1 MDDNFIGLV
10 AILSAVTLPIVAGLI
25 LGYQFITSRHRERMG
40 LINQGI
46 IPPETSKKKSA
57 PDRLISLRNGIV
69 LVSLGIGIVAGILI
83 IENLVLDKKG
93 ESSVMASAILV
104 FLGIG
109 YLAYF
114 FLSQKI
120 EKKDIQEETQQD

>member
-1 MDDNFIGLV
+1 MNDSLIGIV
-10 AILSAVTLPIVAGLI
+10 AVLSAVALPIATGLI
-25 LGYQFITSRHRERMG
+25 LGYQFIASRHRERMG

-46 IPPETSKKKSA
+46 IPPETSKKKSD
-57 PDRLISLRNGIV
+57 PNRMVSLRNGIV
-69 LVSLGIGIVAGILI
+69 LVSLGIGIIVGILS
-83 IENLVLDKKG
+83 IENLVLENSVKFF
-93 ESSVMASAILV
+93 VMASAILV

-109 YLAYF
+109 YLVYF

>member
-10 AILSAVTLPIVAGLI
+10 AILSAVALPIVTGVV
-25 LGYQFITSRHRERMG
+25 LGYQFIESRHRERVG

-46 IPPETSKKKSA
+46 IPPETSKKKSD
-57 PDRLISLRNGIV
+57 PNRMVSLRNGIV
-69 LVSLGIGIVAGILI
+69 LVSLGIGVIVGILS
-83 IENLVLDKKG
+83 IENLVLEDSVKFF
-93 ESSVMASAILV
+93 VMASAILV

-109 YLAYF
+109 YLVYF

-120 EKKDIQEETQQD
+120 EKKDIQEEAQQD

>member
-25 LGYQFITSRHRERMG
+25 VGYQFIASRHRERMG

-46 IPPETSKKKSA
+46 IPPETSKKKSD
-57 PDRLISLRNGIV
+57 PNRMVSLRNGIV
-69 LVSLGIGIVAGILI
+69 LVSLGIGVIVGILS
-83 IENLVLDKKG
+83 IENLVLEDSVKFF
-93 ESSVMASAILV
+93 VMASAILV

-109 YLAYF
+109 YLVYF

-120 EKKDIQEETQQD
+120 EKKDIQEEAQQD

>member
-25 LGYQFITSRHRERMG
+25 LGYQFIASRHRERMG

-46 IPPETSKKKSA
+46 IPPETSKKKSD
-57 PDRLISLRNGIV
+57 PNRMVSLRNGIV
-69 LVSLGIGIVAGILI
+69 LVSLGIGVIVGILS
-83 IENLVLDKKG
+83 IENLVLEDSVKFF
-93 ESSVMASAILV
+93 VMASAILV

-109 YLAYF
+109 YLVYF

-120 EKKDIQEETQQD
+120 EKKDIQEEAQQD

>member
-1 MDDNFIGLV
+1 MDDNLTGLV
-10 AILSAVTLPIVAGLI
+10 AILSAVALPIVAGLI

-46 IPPETSKKKSA
+46 IPPETSKKKSD
-57 PDRLISLRNGIV
+57 PNRMVSLRNGIV
-69 LVSLGIGIVAGILI
+69 LVSLGIGVIAGILS
-83 IENLVLDKKG
+83 IENLVLDN
-93 ESSVMASAILV
+93 SSKFFVMTAAILV

-120 EKKDIQEETQQD
+120 ERKDIQEDIPQD

>member
-10 AILSAVTLPIVAGLI
+10 AILSAVALPIVAGLI
-25 LGYQFITSRHRERMG
+25 LGYQFIASRHRERMG

-46 IPPETSKKKSA
+46 IPPETSKKKSD
-57 PDRLISLRNGIV
+57 PNRMVSLRNGIV
-69 LVSLGIGIVAGILI
+69 LVSLGIGVIVGILS
-83 IENLVLDKKG
+83 IENLVLEDSVKFF
-93 ESSVMASAILV
+93 VMASAILV

-109 YLAYF
+109 YLVYF

-120 EKKDIQEETQQD
+120 EKKDIQEEAQQD

>member
-25 LGYQFITSRHRERMG
+25 LGYQFIASRHRERMG

-83 IENLVLDKKG
+83 IENLVLDEKG

-104 FLGIG
+104 FLVLDISHT
-109 YLAYF
+109 F
-114 FLSQKI
+114 SFRRKSKREI
-120 EKKDIQEETQQD
+120 FKKRIKQD

>member
-1 MDDNFIGLV
+1 
-10 AILSAVTLPIVAGLI
+10 
-25 LGYQFITSRHRERMG
+25 MG

-46 IPPETSKKKSA
+46 IPPETSKKKSD
-57 PDRLISLRNGIV
+57 PNRMISLRNGIV
-69 LVSLGIGIVAGILI
+69 LVSLGIGLIVGILA
-83 IENLVLDKKG
+83 IENLELDEKG
-93 ESSVMASAILV
+93 KSSVMASSILV

-120 EKKDIQEETQQD
+120 ERKDNQEDIQQD